1 MEWYSSRLMLM
12 VCRATELKLATQRNE
27 WMEHDPKFIT
37 LTGCVHRAC
46 VPCMMAGTLIESI
59 GTQANHLHKAAF
71 SHGFKHVFGVDTHID
86 VVK

>member
-1 MEWYSSRLMLM
+1 MGLLPSFVIIYT
-12 VCRATELKLATQRNE
+12 VCVL
-27 WMEHDPKFIT
+27 
-37 LTGCVHRAC
+37 
-46 VPCMMAGTLIESI
+46 MMAGTLIESI